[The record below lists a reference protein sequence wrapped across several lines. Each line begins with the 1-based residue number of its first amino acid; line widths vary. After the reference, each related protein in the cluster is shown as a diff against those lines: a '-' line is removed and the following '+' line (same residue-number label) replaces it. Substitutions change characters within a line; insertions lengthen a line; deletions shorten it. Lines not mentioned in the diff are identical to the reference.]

1 MSDQILLSASEE
13 MSLGATTQK
22 AMEILQDGEVAV
34 VTAAEISGAEASQV
48 ARILLRNPADKPR
61 AIELLTGAKIDAR

>member
-22 AMEILQDGEVAV
+22 AMEIVSRRRDG
-34 VTAAEISGAEASQV
+34 G
-48 ARILLRNPADKPR
+48 
-61 AIELLTGAKIDAR
+61 